1 MLKSI
6 FAMFVGVMMAFLSA
20 VAVGDDSS
28 VIGSVSTNFKMF
40 GPNDKI
46 VLSVFDDPA
55 VKGVACYLSSAKT
68 GGMSGAVGLATDA
81 SDAAVSCLQTGP
93 ISFDDSLKSG
103 EEAFTERRSLVFK
116 ELHVVR
122 FIDKQRKMLIYMTY
136 SDRLIDGSPKN
147 SISAVSYGKTSN

>member
-1 MLKSI
+1 MYKFISAVL
-6 FAMFVGVMMAFLSA
+6 AGFVMACLSA
-20 VAVGDDSS
+20 VAIGDDSS
-28 VIGSVSTNFKMF
+28 VIGSVSTNFRMF

-55 VKGVACYLSSAKT
+55 VKGVSCYLSSAKT
-68 GGMSGAVGLATDA
+68 GGMAGGVGLATDA

-147 SISAVSYGKTSN
+147 SISAVSYGNNP

>member
-6 FAMFVGVMMAFLSA
+6 MSMVAGLAMACLSMVA
-20 VAVGDDSS
+20 VADDSS
-28 VIGSVSTNFKMF
+28 VIGSVGTNFKFF

-55 VKGVACYLSSAKT
+55 VKGVSCYLSSAKT
-68 GGMSGAVGLATDA
+68 GGISGAVGLATDA
-81 SDAAVSCLQTGP
+81 SDAAVSCLKTGP
-93 ISFDDSLKSG
+93 ITFDDKLKSG

-122 FIDKQRKMLIYMTY
+122 FIDKERKMLIYMTY
-136 SDRLIDGSPKN
+136 SDYLVDGSPKN
-147 SISAVSYGKTSN
+147 SISAVSYSEAQ